1 MAASTAAIAQGMMRR
16 RQCPRG
22 QVVRAVRV
30 RSQHPAGREV
40 GLGNALA
47 APGEVRRVVLLG
59 RLELGHELPGEPEGI
74 FDYLQHRVVH
84 GPPSSDYYKLPC
96 DAVAI
101 PMVETT
107 PKQREWRAWV
117 GCKAVH
123 EQSVMVLSVM
133 VSCRSGR

>member
-1 MAASTAAIAQGMMRR
+1 MAASTAIAEGMMR

-22 QVVRAVRV
+22 QVVRAVRRV
-30 RSQHPAGREV
+30 RPQHPAGREV

-59 RLELGHELPGEPEGI
+59 RLELGHELPGDPERV
-74 FDYLQHRVVH
+74 FDLQHRVVH
-84 GPPSSDYYKLPC
+84 GPPSNDYLFPC
-96 DAVAI
+96 DAIAI

-117 GCKAVH
+117 GCNKDVH
-123 EQSVMVLSVM
+123 EQSDVPRCWSL
-133 VSCRSGR
+133 